1 MTQGTHSEL
10 EAFFQKHGVRDVECL
25 FPDVWGYPRGKPIP
39 ASSFAAGSVPRGLV
53 GFGLY
58 KVPSRL
64 NCSVACTSARL
75 MPGSKAPCPA
85 SGTMQKRASGQAWC
99 RRQAVR
105 GGHTMS

>member
-1 MTQGTHSEL
+1 MTQGTPSEL

-25 FPDVWGYPRGKPIP
+25 FPDVWGCPRGRPMP
-39 ASSFAAGSVPRGLV
+39 ASGFAAGSVPRGLA
-53 GFGLY
+53 GFGFY
-58 KVPSRL
+58 RVPSRL
-64 NCSVACTSARL
+64 NCSVAWTSARL

-85 SGTMQKRASGQAWC
+85 SGTMHKRASGQAWC